1 MSNLELQRDLE
12 AATSDGELLA
22 RTQISVAISYLSQ
35 GLSFDPS
42 EIRELLDEIM
52 ADYPER
58 PRLQV
63 VAGIRHIN

>member
-63 VAGIRHIN
+63 VAGTRHIN

>member
-1 MSNLELQRDLE
+1 MSTLELQRDLE

-22 RTQISVAISYLSQ
+22 RTQISVAIRYLSQ

-63 VAGIRHIN
+63 VAGTRHIN